1 MNTHVAFFGDAD
13 RTFALTP
20 ELIIELER
28 KIGMGIGSLCL
39 RVPEGHFKHADLV
52 EITRL
57 ALIGGGTTP
66 QEAAAL
72 ADTYAAKRPLNEPYA
87 LATAI
92 LQMIW
97 SGTPAPKLEGEASA
111 NG

>member
-39 RVPEGHFKHADLV
+39 RVPEGHFK
-52 EITRL
+52 
-57 ALIGGGTTP
+57 
-66 QEAAAL
+66 
-72 ADTYAAKRPLNEPYA
+72 
-87 LATAI
+87 
-92 LQMIW
+92 
-97 SGTPAPKLEGEASA
+97 
-111 NG
+111 

>member
-1 MNTHVAFFGDAD
+1 MNTHVAFFGDTE
-13 RTFALTP
+13 RTFALPP
-20 ELIIELER
+20 ELIAELQR
-28 KIGMGIGSLCL
+28 KTGMGIGSLCL

-52 EITRL
+52 EIIRL

-87 LATAI
+87 LAAAI

-97 SGTPAPKLEGEASA
+97 SGTPAPKPEGQAA
-111 NG
+111 DNG